1 VAIGERFDVAYLAL
15 SGTTTGARCSTAKRS
30 SSTGSTPGANAW
42 VESHCAESHC
52 ASARKY
58 KRSACHLY
66 QSDSCEER
74 PAPGGPVAKNSEGR
88 GQNSLIRNRDKRH
101 NARSVNAV
109 KLNLCNQW
117 RQRDQVAN
125 AKPE

>member
-1 VAIGERFDVAYLAL
+1 MAIGERFDVAYLAL
-15 SGTTTGARCSTAKRS
+15 SGTTTAARCSTAKRS
-30 SSTGSTPGANAW
+30 SLPGSTPGANAW
-42 VESHCAESHC
+42 AESHC

-58 KRSACHLY
+58 KRGACHLY

-88 GQNSLIRNRDKRH
+88 GRKGKNSLIRSRDKRH

-117 RQRDQVAN
+117 RQRDQAAN